1 MTVLITAFGIV
12 DVVVPERIVAPPKL
26 TACPEVNKAVEIP
39 ASNASA
45 QPSPSESKS
54 RRLGTPSPSVSM
66 SVEPH
71 NALNSPRNML

>member
-1 MTVLITAFGIV
+1 MALDKV
-12 DVVVPERIVAPPKL
+12 DVAVPERIDEPIKF
-26 TACPEVNKAVEIP
+26 TAVPEVKIDVEMP

-66 SVEPH
+66 SIEPH
-71 NALNSPRNML
+71 NALNSPKNIL